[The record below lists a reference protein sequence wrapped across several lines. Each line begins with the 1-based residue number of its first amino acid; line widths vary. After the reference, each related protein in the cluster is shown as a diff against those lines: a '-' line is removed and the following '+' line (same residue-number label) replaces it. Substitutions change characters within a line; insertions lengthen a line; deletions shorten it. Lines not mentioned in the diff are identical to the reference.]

1 VRRVALV
8 VAVGVLAA
16 LLPACA
22 QASDASVKATLLRGV
37 AQIRHARPAEKL
49 KLDRQL
55 VRALTSL
62 RRDRAATPAGRRGR
76 RLAIAG
82 FTWTRKGIKAQLDFI
97 NNDSGNIEAATRD
110 AKRADRYLNGGASR
124 LRAAGRAFGLR
135 IGRIN
140 ER

>member
-1 VRRVALV
+1 MRQVALV
-8 VAVGVLAA
+8 VAVGMLAI

-22 QASDASVKATLLRGV
+22 RASDASVKATLIRGV
-37 AQIRHARPAEKL
+37 AQIRHVRPAE

-55 VRALTSL
+55 VRTLRSL
-62 RRDRAATPAGRRGR
+62 RRDRASTPTGRRGR

-82 FTWTRKGIKAQLDFI
+82 FTWTRKGLEAQLDFI

-110 AKRADRYLNGGASR
+110 AKRADHYLNGGASR

-135 IGRIN
+135 IGLLNGR
-140 ER
+140 

>member
-1 VRRVALV
+1 MRQVALV
-8 VAVGVLAA
+8 VAVGVLAV

-22 QASDASVKATLLRGV
+22 RASDASVKATLLRGV
-37 AQIRHARPAEKL
+37 AQIRHVRPAE

-55 VRALTSL
+55 VRTLRSL
-62 RRDRAATPAGRRGR
+62 RRDRASTPAGRRGR

-82 FTWTRKGIKAQLDFI
+82 FTWTRMGLKAQLDFI

-110 AKRADRYLNGGASR
+110 AKRADHYLNGGASR

-135 IGRIN
+135 IGKLNGR
-140 ER
+140 

>member
-1 VRRVALV
+1 MRQVALV

-22 QASDASVKATLLRGV
+22 RASDATVKATLLRGV
-37 AQIRHARPAEKL
+37 AQIRHVRPAEKL
-49 KLDRQL
+49 DRQL
-55 VRALTSL
+55 ARTLRSL
-62 RRDRAATPAGRRGR
+62 RRDRASTPAGRRGR

-82 FTWTRKGIKAQLDFI
+82 FTWTRKGLKAQMDFI

-110 AKRADRYLNGGASR
+110 AKRADHYLNGGASR

-135 IGRIN
+135 IGKLNGR
-140 ER
+140 